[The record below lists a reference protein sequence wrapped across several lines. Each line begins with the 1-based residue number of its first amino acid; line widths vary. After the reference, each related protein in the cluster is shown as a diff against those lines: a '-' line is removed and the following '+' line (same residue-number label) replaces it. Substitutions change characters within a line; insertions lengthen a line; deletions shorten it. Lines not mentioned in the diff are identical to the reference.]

1 MELFL
6 VLEIYHIILLIFIGA
21 LVGISMSFVGQ
32 TGQGVVVPLILLI
45 TGDVLLAIAVNVI
58 NDLIAATS
66 VAINYVRKKQYYLS
80 KNIIILI
87 VISLI
92 ASFLGVLILIT
103 TPLSTI
109 FGWFLP
115 AFIILLGATI
125 LSKGFP
131 TSESL
136 KETVYKI
143 SQIFLK
149 HKKVEP
155 DLEKIERISEAV
167 EEKSIINGDHIESV
181 IEPYSK
187 LFYFLALLLGMF
199 VGLNSGMFGA
209 NSGLIITLVLI
220 ILYGYP
226 LKKSVGTALILSI
239 VMCIFTFCTYQI
251 LGFTIKGQLFFD
263 WELILYLGIGSFF
276 TGFIISNYVQKLS
289 AKAMGRGMG
298 ATMILLGLTSLV
310 FYFFS

>member
-1 MELFL
+1 
-6 VLEIYHIILLIFIGA
+6 
-21 LVGISMSFVGQ
+21 MSFVGQ

-45 TGDVLLAIAVNVI
+45 TGDVLLAISVNVL
-58 NDLIAATS
+58 NDFIAATS
-66 VAINYVRKKQYYLS
+66 VAINYVRKKQFYLN

-87 VISLI
+87 VVSLI
-92 ASFLGVLILIT
+92 ASFFGVLLLMT

-115 AFIILLGATI
+115 AFIILLGSII

-131 TSESL
+131 TSETL
-136 KETVYKI
+136 KDMVLKI
-143 SQIFLK
+143 SQRFSK
-149 HKKVEP
+149 HKKITVE
-155 DLEKIERISEAV
+155 LKESENASEKF
-167 EEKSIINGDHIESV
+167 EKSLITEDQQIESV

-187 LFYFLALLLGMF
+187 LFFLLALVLGII

-209 NSGLIITLVLI
+209 NSGFIITLVLI

-239 VMCIFTFCTYQI
+239 IMCIFTFSTYQI
-251 LGFTIKGQLFFD
+251 LGYIVKDQLFFN
-263 WELILYLGIGSFF
+263 WELVLYLGIGSFIMGLI
-276 TGFIISNYVQKLS
+276 TSNFVQKLS

-298 ATMILLGLTSLV
+298 VTMILLGVISLV
-310 FYFFS
+310 FYFVS

>member
-6 VLEIYHIILLIFIGA
+6 VLEIYHIIILIFVGA

-45 TGDVLLAIAVNVI
+45 TGDVLLAISVNVL
-58 NDLIAATS
+58 NDFIAATS
-66 VAINYVRKKQYYLS
+66 VAINYVRKKQYYLN

-92 ASFLGVLILIT
+92 SSFFGVLILMT
-103 TPLSTI
+103 TRLSTI

-115 AFIILLGATI
+115 AFIIFLGTTI

-131 TSESL
+131 TSETL
-136 KETVYKI
+136 KEMVHKI
-143 SQIFLK
+143 SQKFLK
-149 HKKVEP
+149 NKSKYVDFEN
-155 DLEKIERISEAV
+155 LEEAPENKIYTEDEQF
-167 EEKSIINGDHIESV
+167 KSV
-181 IEPYSK
+181 IKPNSK
-187 LFYFLALLLGMF
+187 LFFLLALVLGII

-209 NSGLIITLVLI
+209 NSGFIITLVLI

-239 VMCIFTFCTYQI
+239 IMCIFTFSTYQI
-251 LGFTIKGQLFFD
+251 LGYIVKDQLFFN
-263 WELILYLGIGSFF
+263 WEFVLYLGIGSFIMGLI
-276 TGFIISNYVQKLS
+276 TSNFVQKIS

-298 ATMILLGLTSLV
+298 ATMILLGLLSLV
-310 FYFFS
+310 FFFIS

>member
-6 VLEIYHIILLIFIGA
+6 VLEIYHIIILIFVGA

-45 TGDVLLAIAVNVI
+45 TGDVLLAISVNVL
-58 NDLIAATS
+58 NDFIAATS
-66 VAINYVRKKQYYLS
+66 VAINYVRKKQYYLN

-92 ASFLGVLILIT
+92 SSFFGVLILMST
-103 TPLSTI
+103 RLSTI

-115 AFIILLGATI
+115 AFIIFLGSTI

-131 TSESL
+131 TSETL
-136 KETVYKI
+136 KEIVHKI
-143 SQIFLK
+143 SQRYLK
-149 HKKVEP
+149 NKRKNLDFEN
-155 DLEKIERISEAV
+155 LEEAPV
-167 EEKSIINGDHIESV
+167 NRLNTEDEQLESV
-181 IEPYSK
+181 IKPNSK
-187 LFYFLALLLGMF
+187 LFFLLALVLGII

-209 NSGLIITLVLI
+209 NSGFIITLVLI

-239 VMCIFTFCTYQI
+239 IMCIFTFSTYQI
-251 LGFTIKGQLFFD
+251 LGYMVKDQLYFD
-263 WELILYLGIGSFF
+263 WEFVLYLGIGSFIMGLI
-276 TGFIISNYVQKLS
+276 TSNFVQKIS

-298 ATMILLGLTSLV
+298 ATMILLGLISLV
-310 FYFFS
+310 FFFIS

>member
-1 MELFL
+1 L
-6 VLEIYHIILLIFIGA
+6 VLEIYHIVLLIIVGA
-21 LVGISMSFVGQ
+21 LVGVSMSFVGQ

-58 NDLIAATS
+58 NDFIAATS

-87 VISLI
+87 IISLM
-92 ASFLGVLILIT
+92 ASFLGVLILVT

-115 AFIILLGATI
+115 AFIIFLGSTI

-136 KETVYKI
+136 KEMVHKI
-143 SQIFLK
+143 SQRFLK
-149 HKKVEP
+149 YKKE
-155 DLEKIERISEAV
+155 DTGLEKIENMSENID
-167 EEKSIINGDHIESV
+167 EKSIINGDSIESI
-181 IEPYSK
+181 IEPNSK
-187 LFYFLALLLGMF
+187 LFYFLAIILGMF

-226 LKKSVGTALILSI
+226 LKKSVGTALILSM
-239 VMCIFTFCTYQI
+239 VMCVFTFSTFQI

-263 WELILYLGIGSFF
+263 LELIIYLGIGSFF

-298 ATMILLGLTSLV
+298 ATMILLGLISLI
-310 FYFFS
+310 FYFIT

>member
-1 MELFL
+1 LT
-6 VLEIYHIILLIFIGA
+6 LEIYHIILLIFIGA

-58 NDLIAATS
+58 NDFIAATS

-87 VISLI
+87 IISLM
-92 ASFLGVLILIT
+92 ASFLGVLILVT

-115 AFIILLGATI
+115 VFIIFLGSTI

-136 KETVYKI
+136 KEMVRKI
-143 SQIFLK
+143 SQRFLK
-149 HKKVEP
+149 HKKE
-155 DLEKIERISEAV
+155 DTGLEKIENMSEIID
-167 EEKSIINGDHIESV
+167 EKSIKKGDSIESI

-187 LFYFLALLLGMF
+187 SFFLLAIIMGII

-239 VMCIFTFCTYQI
+239 IMCIFTFVTYQI
-251 LGFTIKGQLFFD
+251 LGYNFKGQFYFD
-263 WELILYLGIGSFF
+263 LELIIYLGIGSFF

-298 ATMILLGLTSLV
+298 ATMILLGLISLI
-310 FYFFS
+310 FYFIT

>member
-1 MELFL
+1 M
-6 VLEIYHIILLIFIGA
+6 VLEIYHIIILIFIGA

-58 NDLIAATS
+58 NDFIAATS

-87 VISLI
+87 IISLI

-115 AFIILLGATI
+115 AFIILLGSTI

-131 TSESL
+131 TSERL
-136 KETVYKI
+136 KEMVHKI
-143 SQIFLK
+143 SQRFLK
-149 HKKVEP
+149 YKKE
-155 DLEKIERISEAV
+155 DTGLEKIENMSENID
-167 EEKSIINGDHIESV
+167 EKSIKNGDFIESI

-187 LFYFLALLLGMF
+187 SFFLLAIIMGII

-239 VMCIFTFCTYQI
+239 IMCIFTFVTYQI
-251 LGFTIKGQLFFD
+251 LGYTFKGQFYFD
-263 WELILYLGIGSFF
+263 LELIIYLGIGSFL

-298 ATMILLGLTSLV
+298 AAMILLGLISLI
-310 FYFFS
+310 FYFIT